1 MQNINKSLRVCNNN
15 ILKWASN
22 NRIIMI
28 YILLM
33 ILVYFYSKE
42 LIHFSRSMTYNIMPC
57 IFPFLLNGR
66 ISKYLIMIGI
76 IVLFYDAPFVDINE
90 KYVIIRTG
98 KKNWA
103 TGMIIYIMIAAAI
116 YFFILTIFSI
126 IVFSPN
132 VFFANSW
139 GKLMN
144 TAALNPMKSV
154 PLYID
159 YTILKTYT
167 PLQAYLTSF
176 FLNWC
181 AATTIGLI
189 MFLVNIYFKPYMGV
203 IAALV
208 IISMDVFFEPT
219 AILTIPY
226 EYIYISPLSLTNLMA
241 IEKVHFGLL
250 LSFHSIVAYF
260 IGIIAILSISI
271 IWLAPKADIYK

>member
-1 MQNINKSLRVCNNN
+1 MQNVNKSLRICNNN
-15 ILKWASN
+15 ILKWTSN
-22 NRIIMI
+22 NRVIMI
-28 YILLM
+28 YILLI

-42 LIHFSRSMTYNIMPC
+42 LILFSRSMPYNIMPC
-57 IFPFLLNGR
+57 IFPFLLNSR

-90 KYVIIRTG
+90 KYIIIRSG

-103 TGMIIYIMIAAAI
+103 IGIIIYIMIAAAI
-116 YFFILTIFSI
+116 YFIILTIFSI

-132 VFFANSW
+132 IFFANSW

-144 TAALNPMKSV
+144 TAALNPMKSS

-159 YTILKTYT
+159 YAILKTYN
-167 PLQAYLTSF
+167 PLRAYLTSL

-181 AATTIGLI
+181 AGTTIGLI
-189 MFLVNIYFKPYMGV
+189 MFLINIYFRPYIGV

-208 IISMDVFFEPT
+208 IISMDVLFDPT
-219 AILTIPY
+219 AILTISNKY
-226 EYIYISPLSLTNLMA
+226 VYISPLTLTNLK
-241 IEKVHFGLL
+241 ITEYVQLGLTPSL
-250 LSFHSIVAYF
+250 NIIVMYF
-260 IGIIAILSISI
+260 VGMITVLSILI